1 MLKKIFLKMAVSTK
15 EHFRYWNRCLF
26 ENVYP
31 ESIYFITFHKCAS
44 TLFSGYILRK
54 VEGLLHIDYAKL
66 IYEGKITNPNKIV
79 FKKRG
84 YIYGPL
90 RLTTHPES
98 NVHKM
103 LVEPICKND
112 FLKDKIAI
120 FLIRDPRDI
129 LVSSYYSYG
138 FTHKLSKIKETRER
152 QEALRKKIQS
162 ISVDEYVLE
171 HSSNINKNFKE
182 LFDLSKLCQRSV
194 VLKYEDLI
202 NDFDKFIKNF
212 NTYVTLNKK
221 VIEEIY
227 RRSRPKEKEDLS
239 SHRRSGRINNYKEK
253 LEEKTIALL
262 NIKLKEV
269 LQRFEYE
276 L

>member
-1 MLKKIFLKMAVSTK
+1 MAVNAK
-15 EHFRYWNRCLF
+15 GNYRDWKRHIF
-26 ENVYP
+26 ENFYP
-31 ESIYFITFHKCAS
+31 ESVYFITFHKCAS
-44 TLFSGYILRK
+44 TLFSGYILKK
-54 VEGLLHIDYAKL
+54 VDGLLHVDYAKKV
-66 IYEGKITNPNKIV
+66 YDGEITNTNKIV
-79 FKKRG
+79 FRKKG

-90 RLTTHPES
+90 RLTANPQS
-98 NVHKM
+98 KVYKV
-103 LVEPICKND
+103 LIEPICKSD
-112 FLKDKIAI
+112 FLKDKIVI

-152 QEALRKKIQS
+152 QEALRKRIQS
-162 ISVDEYVLE
+162 ISIDEYVLE
-171 HSSNINKNFKE
+171 YSTNINKNFME
-182 LFDLSKLCQRSV
+182 LFDLSKMCQRSV

-212 NTYVTLNKK
+212 STYVSLKKK

-239 SHRRSGRINNYKEK
+239 SHRRSGKINNYKEK
-253 LEEKTIALL
+253 LEEKTIELL

-269 LQRFEYE
+269 LQLFEYE